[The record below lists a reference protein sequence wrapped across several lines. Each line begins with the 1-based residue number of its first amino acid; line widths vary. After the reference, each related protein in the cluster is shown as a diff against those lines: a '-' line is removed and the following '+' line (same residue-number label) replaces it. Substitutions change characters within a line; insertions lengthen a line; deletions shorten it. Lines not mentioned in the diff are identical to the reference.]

1 MQTVLADEIRTEYHS
16 DFPVVLRGNP
26 DVAALF
32 VEQIQRVVT
41 AIKTERQSPGWRT
54 EILLDPGVHLF
65 FVDLDALQIEIANL
79 PGEMPRRHL
88 LVMLDPARCSADLL
102 GHVGGIERLYLKR
115 IARCHGVTLRTLLV
129 RFGAAESG

>member
-1 MQTVLADEIRTEYHS
+1 MQAVLADEIRPEHHG
-16 DFPVVLRGNP
+16 DFPIVFRGDP

-32 VEQIQRVVT
+32 IEQVQRVVA